1 MKVLQRKSG
10 WDRIKEPLAGR
21 QSRVRAAVRSGLVGA
36 GALAGLTAVSS
47 AVSSVRGKRD
57 K

>member
-1 MKVLQRKSG
+1 MKLLQRRSG
-10 WDRIKEPLAGR
+10 WDRIKDPLVGR